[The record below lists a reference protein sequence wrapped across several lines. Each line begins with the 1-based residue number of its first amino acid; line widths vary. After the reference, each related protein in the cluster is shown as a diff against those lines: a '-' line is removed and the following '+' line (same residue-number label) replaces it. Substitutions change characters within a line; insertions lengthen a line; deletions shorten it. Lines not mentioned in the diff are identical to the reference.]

1 MKLSLINPLF
11 FHHERVVGFLLP
23 TNGDL
28 DGREAVQLHC
38 NENARTECS
47 QRQEDTDFA
56 LPMLAVST
64 KGGFCYA
71 SLQVEGKEV
80 LPFTF
85 SSQSTGTSLWFHWMW
100 LNAQHFNE
108 LESMLEC
115 IHCRARKL
123 LSDTW
128 LARAEVNKM
137 TDFFRRLPTLG

>member
-11 FHHERVVGFLLP
+11 FRHERVVGFLLP

-64 KGGFCYA
+64 KGGFCHA

-100 LNAQHFNE
+100 LNAQTSTNWSQCWNVSTVGH
-108 LESMLEC
+108 ESF
-115 IHCRARKL
+115 CRIPGL
-123 LSDTW
+123 Q
-128 LARAEVNKM
+128 EP
-137 TDFFRRLPTLG
+137 RLTK